1 MLNCCGSLAKFLVVA
16 TNLVVFLVS
25 CVSTGFGVYYLT
37 VIPEESESSVVN
49 ATDDGLD
56 LVPEDDD
63 GYAAKHRQLI
73 VATSFSGAIVL
84 ISLFGCLGAWMV
96 GDWSK
101 NFE

>member
-1 MLNCCGSLAKFLVVA
+1 MLNCFGSLAKFLVVA

-37 VIPEESESSVVN
+37 VTPEESESLT

-56 LVPEDDD
+56 LAPDD
-63 GYAAKHRQLI
+63 GHAAKRHQLI
-73 VATSFSGAIVL
+73 VATSFSAAVVL
-84 ISLFGCLGAWMV
+84 ISLFGCLGAWKV

-101 NFE
+101 NLE